1 MRRVGA
7 LLRTAAGRFQ
17 QVGIPVYNR
26 IRNEL
31 RTRNMNERLA
41 ANPEAAASY

>member
-1 MRRVGA
+1 MRTIRI
-7 LLRTAAGRFQ
+7 RTAAGTFRQ
-17 QVGIPVYNR
+17 RGEPVFNR

-41 ANPEAAASY
+41 ANPEAAAAY